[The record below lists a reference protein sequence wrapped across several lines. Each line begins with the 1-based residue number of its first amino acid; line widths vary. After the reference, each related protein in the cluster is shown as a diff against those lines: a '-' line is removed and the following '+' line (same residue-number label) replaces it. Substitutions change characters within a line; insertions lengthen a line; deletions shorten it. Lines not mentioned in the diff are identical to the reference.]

1 MAIILLTVKVRY
13 NSMSPRRY
21 SFFFFYFIKQQKE
34 TGTNF
39 TVLSQPRYTIGGFMK
54 TYLHKPIKIIK
65 CLTRGRI
72 QRCLKRL

>member
-1 MAIILLTVKVRY
+1 MAIILLTIKVRY
-13 NSMSPRRY
+13 NSMSFF
-21 SFFFFYFIKQQKE
+21 FFFFYCKKKEKE

-39 TVLSQPRYTIGGFMK
+39 TALSQPRYTIGGFMK
-54 TYLHKPIKIIK
+54 TYLHRPIKIIK